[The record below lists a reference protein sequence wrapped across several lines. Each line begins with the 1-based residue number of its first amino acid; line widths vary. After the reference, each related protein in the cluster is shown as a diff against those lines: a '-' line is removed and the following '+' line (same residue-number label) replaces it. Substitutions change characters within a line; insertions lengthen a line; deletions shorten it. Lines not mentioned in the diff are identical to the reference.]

1 MSVEGEADAV
11 PPRESGKPKPR
22 VVFVDHSTEAG
33 GAEYALVRL
42 LATSQSWEP
51 TVVVPKSH
59 ARTPG
64 VFTALPADVR
74 VVQSGPPQEAR
85 IKAGKGP
92 LASAALAWRILRS
105 AAALC
110 LNSAVHRSEVIIANT
125 TRSSVYATIAAAVLR
140 KPTVVHIRDLIEPDA
155 VGAVATKLM
164 RQLVLPRASAVI
176 ANSSASLAL
185 VEPFLKRATVATVIP
200 SPSGLQ
206 LEPAGQVA
214 PFVARVGMVARL
226 DPWKGQELL
235 IRAFAQAFSEGDATL
250 VLYGGPAFGR
260 EVFAVELRDL
270 ADSLSL
276 ADRVE
281 FAGHVSDVR
290 AAINS
295 LDVCVQ
301 YSVRPEPL
309 GQNVLQYLAAGKPTL
324 VAAEGGPVEWV
335 VDGENGILVPP
346 RDESALAEALRKV
359 ANPAVRQ
366 HLAENAIETPG
377 LLTDEQVGAKVA
389 AVIEQVASL

>member
-1 MSVEGEADAV
+1 
-11 PPRESGKPKPR
+11 

-51 TVVVPKSH
+51 TVVVPNSH
-59 ARTPG
+59 AHTPG
-64 VFTALPADVR
+64 VFADLRAGVR

-85 IKAGKGP
+85 IKAGNSP

-110 LNSAVHRSEVIIANT
+110 LSSAVRKADVVIANT
-125 TRSSVYATIAAAVLR
+125 TRSSVYATIAATVLR
-140 KPTVVHIRDLIEPDA
+140 KPTVVHIRDLIEPEA

-185 VEPFLKRATVATVIP
+185 VKPFLKRGAVATVIP

-206 LEPAGQVA
+206 LEPAGEVA
-214 PFVARVGMVARL
+214 RSVARVGMVARL

-235 IRAFAQAFSEGDATL
+235 IRAFARAFPEGDATL
-250 VLYGGPAFGR
+250 VLYGGPAFGHD
-260 EVFAVELRDL
+260 VFAVELREL
-270 ADSLSL
+270 ADSLGL

-290 AAINS
+290 AAIKS

-301 YSVRPEPL
+301 YSIRPEPL

-324 VAAEGGPVEWV
+324 VAAEGGPVEWI
-335 VDGENGILVPP
+335 VDGVNGILVPP
-346 RDESALAEALRKV
+346 RDASSLAEALQKV
-359 ANPAVRQ
+359 AEPAVRQ
-366 HLAENAIETPG
+366 HLAEKAIETPG

-389 AVIEQVASL
+389 AVVEQVAIP